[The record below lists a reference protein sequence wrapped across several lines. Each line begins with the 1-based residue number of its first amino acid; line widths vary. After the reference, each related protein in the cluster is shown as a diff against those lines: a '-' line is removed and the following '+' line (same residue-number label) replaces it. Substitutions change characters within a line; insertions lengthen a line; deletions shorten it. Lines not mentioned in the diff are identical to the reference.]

1 MAGLGFEIKHVTDL
15 GMAAKMG
22 RSAGCA
28 LGVIMVAASVS
39 GIIAQANDT
48 VPEFFKL
55 YVTESSSCESR
66 ERALIYRT
74 DECVLH
80 NGLWL
85 MYNTT
90 SMEVGA
96 VCQLI

>member
-1 MAGLGFEIKHVTDL
+1 
-15 GMAAKMG
+15 MAAKMG
-22 RSAGCA
+22 RSAGGA
-28 LGVIMVAASVS
+28 LGVMMVAASVS

-55 YVTESSSCESR
+55 YATESSSCESR
-66 ERALIYRT
+66 GRALIYRT
-74 DECVLH
+74 NECVLH

-96 VCQLI
+96 VFQLI